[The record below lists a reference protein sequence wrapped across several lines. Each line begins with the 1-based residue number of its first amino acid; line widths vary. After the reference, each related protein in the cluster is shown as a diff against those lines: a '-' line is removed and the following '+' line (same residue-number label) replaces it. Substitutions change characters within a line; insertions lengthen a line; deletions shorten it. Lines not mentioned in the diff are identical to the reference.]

1 MAKRQAARSRAFF
14 LELVLNLVIF
24 VFCAAICLQVF
35 ATGYESSRHS
45 SDLSHLSI
53 TCETIAE
60 EFKAAGGDLGAVAAA
75 YGAPAPDESGTC
87 RVYFNAEYVL
97 TADTSAPYMIECV
110 ATGEG
115 TVRDASITAY
125 RSTGHEQIF
134 SLTVA
139 AIVTGGA

>member
-1 MAKRQAARSRAFF
+1 

-53 TCETIAE
+53 NCESIAE
-60 EFKAAGGDLGAVAAA
+60 QFKAAGGDLGAVAAA
-75 YGAPAPDESGTC
+75 YGALAPDGSGTC
-87 RVYFNAEYVL
+87 RVYFDADYAL

-110 ATGEG
+110 VTGEG
-115 TVRDASITAY
+115 TVRDANITAY
-125 RSTGHEQIF
+125 RTTGHEQVF
-134 SLTVA
+134 SLTAAALVA
-139 AIVTGGA
+139 GGV